1 MAEEPPRGSYVVKY
15 VCMYVCMYKG
25 IHNNVFWPGLGTF
38 LPLFFEVL
46 ITQGQSEAPEND
58 LPESDTTDMYQLLID
73 SSTRF
78 LQNNRR
84 IVPPMIRGHDF
95 LTFCDSNYYKNK

>member
-1 MAEEPPRGSYVVKY
+1 
-15 VCMYVCMYKG
+15 MYKG

-58 LPESDTTDMYQLLID
+58 LPESDTADMFQRLID

-84 IVPPMIRGHDF
+84 IGPPMIRAQLGPPMIRGHDF